1 MWRNIIMIC
10 GLLLLVG
17 GMYHAYGAL
26 KSSTPKRMSVDDFA
40 KSHRSPGAVLLTDAR
55 LNLLKAIVVT
65 KGEKGEI
72 KKLYLPIE
80 SVYFLQ
86 EEKVELLLDT
96 SDAELLKIASDF
108 YRMSKKEQMKH
119 VVHHRLSL
127 LREMELNGLMLDKA
141 SMRAS
146 RLREV
151 RSLVPNLAD
160 DFFILRHHAK
170 INLTRSLVIS
180 VLGLFV
186 LIFGLFRDK
195 KTWPAPEADSMSPDL
210 PSEQ

>member
-1 MWRNIIMIC
+1 MIC
-10 GLLLLVG
+10 GFLLLVG

-26 KSSTPKRMSVDDFA
+26 KHSSPQSIAVDDFV

-108 YRMSKKEQMKH
+108 SRMTKEEQMKH

-146 RLREV
+146 RLQEV
-151 RSLVPNLAD
+151 RSLVPDLAD
-160 DFFILRHHAK
+160 DFFILCHHAK

-186 LIFGLFRDK
+186 LIFGLFREEK
-195 KTWPAPEADSMSPDL
+195 SVVAPESDPVVS
-210 PSEQ
+210 

>member
-17 GMYHAYGAL
+17 GMCRAYSAL
-26 KSSTPKRMSVDDFA
+26 RHSIPERMRVADFA
-40 KSHRSPGAVLLTDAR
+40 QSYRSSGAVRLIDAR
-55 LNLLKAIVVT
+55 LNMLKAMVVT
-65 KGEKGEI
+65 KGNKGEI

-80 SVYFLQ
+80 SVYFFQ

-96 SDAELLKIASDF
+96 SDVELLKIASDF
-108 YRMSKKEQMKH
+108 YRMNKEEQMKY

-127 LREMELNGLMLDKA
+127 LREMELSGLMLDKT

-160 DFFILRHHAK
+160 EFFILRHHAR

-186 LIFGLFRDK
+186 LILGLFREK
-195 KTWPAPEADSMSPDL
+195 KAGPDSPNSPETDL
-210 PSEQ
+210 AL